1 MELTYDWHGF
11 QSMFYPKRRVPASAA
26 DEPAGAAYLVID
38 TPERLEAVPDRGE
51 AVILSTYCDGEDYSD
66 WVGHTVSEMAVEVT
80 HRELVLFERKDVD
93 SWMDESLELP
103 HFYDQ
108 IEHLRLRAASR
119 TLTRDR
125 GGRGA
130 SGAPASLTYKDGAK
144 LDVQRHFL
152 LEALQSGAWSRLLP
166 SSYGLF
172 ISLQKG
178 SARPAAPARGQTA
191 LIAPDSQNLFV
202 VIRRGRV
209 DLFCEPELSSLG
221 KERCRQPLEIARYLS
236 EKYLVPVQGVM
247 AQADEW
253 KLWSESENPW
263 RQIAF
268 AIRSH
273 HVRLY
278 PFRWNVVTLIATRGI
293 LGL

>member
-1 MELTYDWHGF
+1 VELTYDWHGF
-11 QSMFYPKRRVPASAA
+11 QSMFYPKRRVAASAA
-26 DEPAGAAYLVID
+26 DEPAGAAYLVVD
-38 TPERLEAVPDRGE
+38 TVENGDADHDKGD
-51 AVILSTYCDGEDYSD
+51 AVILSTYCDGEDYSE
-66 WVGHTVSEMAVEVT
+66 WVGRTVPEMAAEVA

-108 IEHLRLRAASR
+108 IEHLRSRAAPR
-119 TLTRDR
+119 TLTRNR
-125 GGRGA
+125 GVRGA
-130 SGAPASLTYKDGAK
+130 EDLVFKDGAT
-144 LDVQRHFL
+144 LNVQRHFL
-152 LEALQSGAWSRLLP
+152 LEALQGGAWSRLLP

-178 SARPAAPARGQTA
+178 PNRPAAPARGQTA
-191 LIAPDSQNLFV
+191 QIGPDSQNLFV

-209 DLFCEPELSSLG
+209 DLFCEPELSTLG

-253 KLWSESENPW
+253 KAWSESDNPW
-263 RQIAF
+263 RQIAL

-278 PFRWNVVTLIATRGI
+278 PFRWNIVTLIATRGL